1 MTQSIE
7 ELRALANAEAE
18 ESGIDMNEAVKGG
31 GGGRLLPAGYAFG
44 RLIEYVELGK
54 QPQEFGGKAKEPC
67 LEYTIAF
74 ALWGQGYQND
84 DGTPY
89 IIRPYS
95 QALSRNDKAGA
106 FLLFKAL
113 NWKGT
118 AKNFGQL
125 LGETY
130 LVKIH
135 HVPKSKADQTIVSR
149 IDMKGFL
156 PPLDPVTRQPY
167 AIPDVPV
174 EQYNLFLWNRP
185 TKAAWDKLYIEGQ
198 WEAKEGKPAESKNRV
213 QETILGALDYQ
224 GSPLQQLLG
233 GAVQALPQA
242 AAPAAV
248 APQAVVPAAPVA
260 PAVAPVAAPVA
271 PAVAPSAI
279 PAAVAPQ
286 VAVPLAA
293 PIAAAPMVA
302 APVTSVSTVTT
313 SPTEVAAPLV
323 PAPVVAPVAVAP
335 APLVPTGVVPTAI
348 PAVTPVA
355 VPSSP
360 VLPA

>member
-67 LEYTIAF
+67 LEYTLAF

-95 QALSRNDKAGA
+95 QALSRNEKAGA
-106 FLLFKAL
+106 YLLFKSL

-130 LVKIH
+130 LVKIA
-135 HVPKSKADQTIVSR
+135 HVPKSKSDQTVVSR
-149 IDMKGFL
+149 IDLKGFL

-185 TKAAWDKLYIEGQ
+185 TKGAWDKLYIEGQ
-198 WEAKEGKPAESKNRV
+198 WEAKDGKPAESKNRV
-213 QETILGALDYQ
+213 QETILGALDFQ

-248 APQAVVPAAPVA
+248 APHAVAPVA

-271 PAVAPSAI
+271 PVVAPSAI

-286 VAVPLAA
+286 VAAPLA
-293 PIAAAPMVA
+293 
-302 APVTSVSTVTT
+302 
-313 SPTEVAAPLV
+313 
-323 PAPVVAPVAVAP
+323 PAPVVAPAAVAP
-335 APLVPTGVVPTAI
+335 APVVPTGVVPTAT
-348 PAVTPVA
+348 PAVTPAA